1 CLPSFPTRRSS
12 DLSAISPGR
21 RLRGAARGSGYLSG
35 RQANSGRGAR
45 SGRPLDHPQ
54 HVNDAETQVVDR
66 PVAEMRE
73 ERSERTLGRRVQLA
87 QVLAFVAVLAGFVGA
102 LGPAQPIRTTYSWP
116 PRTLPRGN
124 PSRLWYA
131 PLLLAHRIPESL
143 SARLPCRL
151 P

>member
-1 CLPSFPTRRSS
+1 
-12 DLSAISPGR
+12 
-21 RLRGAARGSGYLSG
+21 
-35 RQANSGRGAR
+35 
-45 SGRPLDHPQ
+45 LDHPQ

-73 ERSERTLGRRVQLA
+73 ERSQRTPGRRVQLA

-124 PSRLWYA
+124 PSRLWYT

-151 P
+151 PPPLPGADRPTTVLATARYSDRTEGLQVTSSGRTL